1 MHRVAFFQILH
12 DIGENGSYLP
22 VVLSLALENTAN
34 KDELILRAGA
44 EAGALLVDGMGDG
57 VMIHSNNPQFHLDI
71 DTLRQT
77 SFNCYRAAA
86 CAPPRP
92 TLYLVLRVA
101 AHCSICKR

>member
-1 MHRVAFFQILH
+1 M
-12 DIGENGSYLP
+12 
-22 VVLSLALENTAN
+22 LSLALENTAN

-77 SFNCYRAAA
+77 SFNLLQNT